1 MLSGIAV
8 CSPRL
13 SRNTYLHGVGLG
25 FAGVQLQSGTRWVPV
40 VLTARTGVFK
50 VSARG
55 WTATAEFDSVGPSRA
70 RTWFCPISVWAFA
83 LEVAWSEAS
92 SSKDRSIV
100 APLTPPD
107 EIVVIVQLNQPAVVA
122 TPSGGSATAECRA
135 WGADTADSPPGA
147 SRPGS

>member
-55 WTATAEFDSVGPSRA
+55 WTATTEFDSVGPSRA

-100 APLTPPD
+100 APLTPP
-107 EIVVIVQLNQPAVVA
+107 EALICLTASFIPSRLCGQYTPPALVMVRMVARLVVLP
-122 TPSGGSATAECRA
+122 
-135 WGADTADSPPGA
+135 D
-147 SRPGS
+147 